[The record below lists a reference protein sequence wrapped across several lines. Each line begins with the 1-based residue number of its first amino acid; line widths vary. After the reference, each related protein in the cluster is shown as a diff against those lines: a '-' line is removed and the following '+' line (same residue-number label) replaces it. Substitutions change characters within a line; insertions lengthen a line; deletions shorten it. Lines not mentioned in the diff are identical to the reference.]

1 MNQKDREE
9 LFDGT
14 VGLHDGVYKRPTKKE
29 MVYHP
34 DHYNKGGIEVLD
46 IIDAFNLDFALGN
59 AIKYILRADF
69 KGNKAQDLQKARFYI
84 NHALKSLETQNMT
97 SESNSQASLGGEHL
111 INLNNVTEIVS
122 EEVE

>member
-1 MNQKDREE
+1 MKQKDREE

-14 VGLHDGVYKRPTKKE
+14 IGLHDGVYRIPTKKE

-46 IIDAFNLDFALGN
+46 IIDAYNLDFALGN

-84 NHALKSLETQNMT
+84 NHSLKSPETKNMT
-97 SESNSQASLGGEHL
+97 PENISQASLGDEHDR
-111 INLNNVTEIVS
+111 
-122 EEVE
+122 